1 MRPIYLLFFIIIIDT
16 SSSCLNAK
24 VNTAP
29 ECTTEYLNYYNYNGF
44 TVLNEIKNI
53 SNLKEIDFKLFNF
66 YLQNG
71 VSVKEL
77 NAEQIISIP
86 KNEFFNLPNLK
97 GSMPMYVLGYYQN
110 HNIKQYLVSDSEQNS
125 SLYLV
130 NEVKGKINS
139 MLLVHS
145 NYDTG
150 FGSETASTK
159 IFGENVFSISVYFTS
174 DTKDANGK
182 YSGRCNS
189 KLKISNEG
197 FLEPFVDINS
207 DDK

>member
-1 MRPIYLLFFIIIIDT
+1 MRPIYLLFFIIIINI
-16 SSSCLNAK
+16 SSSCSNSK

-29 ECTTEYLNYYNYNGF
+29 ACTTEHLNYYNYTGF
-44 TVLNEIKNI
+44 TVLNEIKNN
-53 SNLKEIDFKLFNF
+53 SNLKEIDFKLLNF

-71 VSVKEL
+71 LSFKEI

-86 KNEFFNLPNLK
+86 KNEFFNIPNLK
-97 GSMPMYVLGYYQN
+97 GSMSIYVLGYYQN
-110 HNIKQYLVSDSEQNS
+110 NNIKQYLILDSEQNS

-130 NEVKGKINS
+130 NEVKDKINS
-139 MLLVHS
+139 TLLVYS
-145 NYDTG
+145 NYNTG
-150 FGSETASTK
+150 FGSETTSTK
-159 IFGENVFSISVYFTS
+159 IIRENIFSISVYYTS

-197 FLEPFVDINS
+197 FLEPFADINS
-207 DDK
+207 DNK